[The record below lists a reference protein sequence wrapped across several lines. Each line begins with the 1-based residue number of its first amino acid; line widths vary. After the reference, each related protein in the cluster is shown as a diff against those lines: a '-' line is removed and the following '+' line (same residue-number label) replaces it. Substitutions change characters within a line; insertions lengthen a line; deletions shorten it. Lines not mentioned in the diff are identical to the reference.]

1 VTFEIIVTW
10 VTLFLYAGATA
21 VSAVGVVFS
30 REKLVRTAV
39 VVATAGLAAQTVS
52 LGLRWARV
60 GHGPYLGFYEVSAAL
75 VLFVVAT
82 FVVVAWR
89 QPRLASAGI
98 GVMPVA
104 LLLLGGA
111 MLAQT
116 TEVPM
121 TGKLTSFW
129 LAIHVVFANLA
140 FGAFVISFGLA
151 IAYVVRERSKTGEW
165 ARRFERLPAQ
175 DALENLTV
183 SYVLVGFFFWG
194 IMMVTGAIWANEAW
208 GRYWGWDP
216 VETWSLIVWII
227 YAVYLHCGTRSSGE
241 ASGWPGWRSARCRSH
256 SSRLSAYRPSSTLHM
271 RASGGSARTSEAGRR
286 GGWPLNTDGS
296 ACQRGDVSYTRE
308 TPGGLVFHGGMGEWR
323 RRGVRSWQACEE
335 CCSGV
340 MR

>member
-1 VTFEIIVTW
+1 MTW

-21 VSAVGVVFS
+21 LSAIGVVFGKDRLLGRS
-30 REKLVRTAV
+30 VLVAAV
-39 VVATAGLAAQTVS
+39 GLAAQVAS
-52 LGLRWARV
+52 LGFRWVRV

-82 FVVVAWR
+82 FVYAAWR

-111 MLAQT
+111 MLAQG

-129 LAIHVVFANLA
+129 LAIHVIFANLA

-151 IAYVVRERSKTGEW
+151 IAYIVRERSSSGAW
-165 ARRFERLPAQ
+165 AKRFEKLPAQ

-183 SYVLVGFFFWG
+183 RYVLVGFFFWG
-194 IMMVTGAIWANEAW
+194 IMIITGAIWANEAW

-227 YAVYLHCGTRSSGE
+227 YAVYLHLHYTLRWHGQ
-241 ASGWPGWRSARCRSH
+241 
-256 SSRLSAYRPSSTLHM
+256 RLAWVAILAMPLSLFTLVGIPAVFDTTH
-271 RASGGSARTSEAGRR
+271 AGI
-286 GGWPLNTDGS
+286 
-296 ACQRGDVSYTRE
+296 
-308 TPGGLVFHGGMGEWR
+308 GGLGKDL
-323 RRGVRSWQACEE
+323 
-335 CCSGV
+335 
-340 MR
+340 

>member
-1 VTFEIIVTW
+1 MTW

-21 VSAVGVVFS
+21 LSAIGVVFGKDRLLGRS
-30 REKLVRTAV
+30 VLVAAV
-39 VVATAGLAAQTVS
+39 GLAAQVAS
-52 LGLRWARV
+52 LGFRWVRV

-82 FVVVAWR
+82 FVYAAWR

-111 MLAQT
+111 MLAQG

-129 LAIHVVFANLA
+129 LAIHVIFANLA

-151 IAYVVRERSKTGEW
+151 IAYIVRERSSSGAW
-165 ARRFERLPAQ
+165 AKRFEKLPAQ

-183 SYVLVGFFFWG
+183 RYVLVGFFFWG
-194 IMMVTGAIWANEAW
+194 IMIITGAIWANEAW

-227 YAVYLHCGTRSSGE
+227 YAVYLHLHYTLRWHGQ
-241 ASGWPGWRSARCRSH
+241 
-256 SSRLSAYRPSSTLHM
+256 RLAWVAVLAMPLSLFTLVGIPAVFDTTH
-271 RASGGSARTSEAGRR
+271 AGI
-286 GGWPLNTDGS
+286 
-296 ACQRGDVSYTRE
+296 
-308 TPGGLVFHGGMGEWR
+308 GGLGKDL
-323 RRGVRSWQACEE
+323 
-335 CCSGV
+335 
-340 MR
+340 

>member
-1 VTFEIIVTW
+1 VEIIMTW

-21 VSAVGVVFS
+21 LSAIGVVFGKDRLLGRS
-30 REKLVRTAV
+30 VLVAAV
-39 VVATAGLAAQTVS
+39 GLAAQVAS
-52 LGLRWARV
+52 LGFRWVRV

-82 FVVVAWR
+82 FVYAAWR

-111 MLAQT
+111 MLAQG

-129 LAIHVVFANLA
+129 LAIHVIFANLA

-151 IAYVVRERSKTGEW
+151 IAYIVRERSSSGAW
-165 ARRFERLPAQ
+165 AKRFEKLPAQ

-183 SYVLVGFFFWG
+183 RYVLVGFFFWG
-194 IMMVTGAIWANEAW
+194 IMIITGAIWANEAW

-227 YAVYLHCGTRSSGE
+227 YAVYLHLHYTLRWHGQ
-241 ASGWPGWRSARCRSH
+241 
-256 SSRLSAYRPSSTLHM
+256 RLAWVAILAMPLSLFTLVGIPAVFDTTH
-271 RASGGSARTSEAGRR
+271 AGI
-286 GGWPLNTDGS
+286 
-296 ACQRGDVSYTRE
+296 
-308 TPGGLVFHGGMGEWR
+308 GGLGKDL
-323 RRGVRSWQACEE
+323 
-335 CCSGV
+335 
-340 MR
+340 